1 MKKEKEMDK
10 LAILIPAY
18 NEEVT
23 ISKVVKDTLAVTS
36 DIKGTSVYVYDNNSS
51 DNTVELAE
59 RAGATV
65 RHEYSQGKG
74 AVIRRM
80 FREIDAEAYI
90 MIDADDTYP
99 VEVIPDMYSRIVDRG
114 IDMVVGDRLS
124 STYFEENKRPFHN
137 VGNSLVRSLINFLFK
152 TDIQDILTGYR
163 GFSFNFVKTFPV
175 LSRGFEIETEM
186 SIHATEKRMLVE
198 NLVVTYRDRPD
209 GSESKLNTYGD
220 GLRVLKTVIN
230 LYRGYHPFA
239 FYSIFSII
247 SLIISA
253 TLFFGRVWIPYV
265 QTHTVDNMPSLI
277 VSMIFFVLSVIAF
290 FSGSILAAIQ
300 TNDKRNFELSV
311 IDASERLKDLRNEG
325 KIKK

>member
-1 MKKEKEMDK
+1 MDK

-198 NLVVTYRDRPD
+198 NLIVTYRDRPD

>member
-1 MKKEKEMDK
+1 MDK

-23 ISKVVKDTLAVTS
+23 ISKVVKDTLAVTA

-277 VSMIFFVLSVIAF
+277 VSMILFVLSVIAF

>member
-1 MKKEKEMDK
+1 MDK

-36 DIKGTSVYVYDNNSS
+36 HIKGTSVYVYDNNSS

>member
-1 MKKEKEMDK
+1 MDK

-311 IDASERLKDLRNEG
+311 VDASERLKDLRNEG